1 MKNFVQ
7 PGDTVVVAAPAAV
20 NSGDGV
26 VVGAIFGV
34 AVNGAPNG
42 ADVPI
47 KTMGVFDLPKAGG
60 DAFAVGDR
68 VYWSAGANECT
79 ATATGNYPIGTAVA
93 AAAGGD
99 ATVRV
104 RLDGIATVPV
114 A

>member
-34 AVNGAPNG
+34 AVNGAANG

-79 ATATGNYPIGTAVA
+79 ATGNYPIGTAVA

-104 RLDGIATVPV
+104 RLDGIATVP
-114 A
+114 AA